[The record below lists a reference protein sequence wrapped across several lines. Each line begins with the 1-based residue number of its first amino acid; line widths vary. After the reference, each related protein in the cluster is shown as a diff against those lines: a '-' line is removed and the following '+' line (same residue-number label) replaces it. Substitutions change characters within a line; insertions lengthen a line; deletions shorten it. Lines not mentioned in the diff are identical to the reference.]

1 MCILRSATRLSFP
14 CRVVALERIESKS
27 SGMTS
32 SCFLASDLIHWD
44 HPTFG
49 GVEKVRQAN
58 QFIGHAPVLCLASPA
73 SEFDVPAQYLIH
85 LASTPG
91 PHSVEPIS
99 ASLPEMDKVIASL
112 CVFELNMPM
121 VLEMAFSWI
130 YYTPDFHCTF
140 KARRPPFKPCPGSES
155 FHETLGSV
163 DIY

>member
-1 MCILRSATRLSFP
+1 MTLMRVTRVRDCTSVCILQSATCLSFP

-73 SEFDVPAQYLIH
+73 SEFDVP
-85 LASTPG
+85 
-91 PHSVEPIS
+91 
-99 ASLPEMDKVIASL
+99 
-112 CVFELNMPM
+112 
-121 VLEMAFSWI
+121 
-130 YYTPDFHCTF
+130 
-140 KARRPPFKPCPGSES
+140 
-155 FHETLGSV
+155 GSV
-163 DIY
+163 PDSPRLHSRTPLS